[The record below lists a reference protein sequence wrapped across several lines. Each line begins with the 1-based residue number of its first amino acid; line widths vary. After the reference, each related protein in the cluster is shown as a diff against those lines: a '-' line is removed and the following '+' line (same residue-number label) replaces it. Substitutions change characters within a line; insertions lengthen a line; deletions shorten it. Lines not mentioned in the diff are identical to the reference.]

1 MDPITFEDA
10 FAELE
15 ATVHKLEEG
24 NLPLAQA
31 LALYERGVELARLCG
46 RQLEAAE
53 LRVEQL
59 SLSASDED
67 AETTGFYDDD
77 DNERDEDAEEALF

>member
-1 MDPITFEDA
+1 MNHELTFEDA

-24 NLPLAQA
+24 NLPLAEA
-31 LALYERGVELARLCG
+31 LALYERGVELARLCS

-67 AETTGFYDDD
+67 AETTHFYNDD
-77 DNERDEDAEEALF
+77 EGDEDAEEALF